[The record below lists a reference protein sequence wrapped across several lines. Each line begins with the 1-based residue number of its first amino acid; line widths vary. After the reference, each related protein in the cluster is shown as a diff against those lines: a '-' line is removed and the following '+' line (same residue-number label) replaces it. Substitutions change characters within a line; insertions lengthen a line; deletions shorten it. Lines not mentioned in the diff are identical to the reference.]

1 MNISDSKLN
10 PKKNDDGFIT
20 ASFWL
25 FFAIG
30 RLISIFIATKFTPL
44 FMILV
49 DIVSF
54 LFFVRKLYYLYFQ
67 KYLDWMLVFMHINAS
82 IRND

>member
-1 MNISDSKLN
+1 VNISDSKLN

-25 FFAIG
+25 FFATG
-30 RLISIFIATKFTPL
+30 RLISIFIATKFTPM

-54 LFFVRKLYYLYFQ
+54 LLLFVSCTTYFFKKILG
-67 KYLDWMLVFMHINAS
+67 WMLVFMHINAN

>member
-1 MNISDSKLN
+1 VNVSDSKFN

-67 KYLDWMLVFMHINAS
+67 KYLDWMLVFMHINAN